1 MMSDGTKEPGTAA
14 KTPRG
19 LCQGADGIRTP
30 RSEGYKKR
38 TEYMMGQADYVVA
51 VYDNDPKHYSGVETA
66 IGIAEKR
73 NLSIVLIHPDTGIIN
88 IVDHYR
94 ERHTD

>member
-1 MMSDGTKEPGTAA
+1 MAGEILLDMQRQVEYRELDVVMVCPFPAMMSDGTKEPGTAA

-19 LCQGADGIRTP
+19 CAKVLMGSEHPGA
-30 RSEGYKKR
+30 EGYKKR

-66 IGIAEKR
+66 IGI
-73 NLSIVLIHPDTGIIN
+73 D
-88 IVDHYR
+88 
-94 ERHTD
+94 